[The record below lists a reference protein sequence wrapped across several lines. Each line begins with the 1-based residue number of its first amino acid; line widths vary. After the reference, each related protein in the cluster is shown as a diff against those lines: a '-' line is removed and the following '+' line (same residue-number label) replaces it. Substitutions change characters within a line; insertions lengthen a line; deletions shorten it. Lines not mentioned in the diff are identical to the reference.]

1 MAFTNEDILTLAKA
15 GFNASQIAALNTV
28 NAAPAA
34 SAASAA
40 PAASAASAASAAPAA
55 NAATA
60 DPLSQ
65 ILAQLQQNAINATQ
79 QPKVQTADE
88 ILAEI
93 INPTIKEG

>member
-28 NAAPAA
+28 NAAPAPA
-34 SAASAA
+34 PAPAAPATPATPPAPAA
-40 PAASAASAASAAPAA
+40 PAAP
-55 NAATA
+55 A

-65 ILAQLQQNAINATQ
+65 ILAQLQQNAINASQ

-93 INPTIKEG
+93 INPTIKEGK

>member
-28 NAAPAA
+28 N
-34 SAASAA
+34 AA